1 MNEKA
6 VGYILIFSMY
16 LVLARFSTGWLW
28 LSVYATTNT
37 SPADVSRY
45 RRKVRHNPKKLY
57 AWLLENSIDEAK
69 TKRTLI
75 VYWICKIPAAAGILI
90 SCIGLFTHAVDR
102 VMDIGA
108 FVLLGYNMLILLV
121 GALQSNSRFY
131 P

>member
-57 AWLLENSIDEAK
+57 AWLL
-69 TKRTLI
+69 
-75 VYWICKIPAAAGILI
+75 
-90 SCIGLFTHAVDR
+90 
-102 VMDIGA
+102 
-108 FVLLGYNMLILLV
+108 
-121 GALQSNSRFY
+121 
-131 P
+131 